1 MLTFFEGL
9 AIGACAF
16 SGGYLWCAVFAVGP
30 LNMRL
35 RSKCSDLQDAV
46 DSIASRDAAI
56 AAHMAHI
63 GDQRRM
69 ILTKE
74 QIIDDLEAQAD
85 RLGDLVDKW
94 VPARKRD
101 GRFVKKVA

>member
-16 SGGYLWCAVFAVGP
+16 SGGYLWCAIIAVAP

-35 RSKCSDLQDAV
+35 RSKCSDLQDAA

-69 ILTKE
+69 LLTKE

-85 RLGDLVDKW
+85 RLGELADKW
-94 VPARKRD
+94 VPRR
-101 GRFVKKVA
+101 GERGLFVKKVA